1 MIGGRENE
9 ENFLKIFFLLPGSQ
23 SNFYLEQN
31 LKKSPDT
38 FPFDQ
43 PIGQGGDPGNFL
55 SSQSPVDQ
63 GNNC

>member
-1 MIGGRENE
+1 MIGAGKNE
-9 ENFLKIFFLLPGSQ
+9 EKSLKIFSLLPGSQ